1 MAAMPKFTAQP
12 LNRRVLESAG
22 DLGVPRVQRPAPTKF
37 EEFNLSQSNLS
48 RSASRASLGSAAS
61 DSEGTRKGAFKARP
75 FNKQLMEGKACGL
88 GQVTPHPNPNPNRN
102 PNPSLGQFT

>member
-61 DSEGTRKGAFKARP
+61 DSEGTRKAPFKARP
-75 FNKQLMEGKACGL
+75 FNNACSGVRS
-88 GQVTPHPNPNPNRN
+88 GTNSAEFRVVIQPTAAACR
-102 PNPSLGQFT
+102 SEF

>member
-1 MAAMPKFTAQP
+1 MAAMPKFSAQP

-48 RSASRASLGSAAS
+48 RSASRASLGSNAS

-75 FNKQLMEGKACGL
+75 FN
-88 GQVTPHPNPNPNRN
+88 N
-102 PNPSLGQFT
+102 